1 MLNPKLRVVV
11 NRIKDRSLREK
22 VADFLDNPTIKIGNT
37 RYSGLPLDRS
47 PASISRHHNYSGGLL
62 EHILASSQ
70 VALDLC
76 AVVRKVY
83 CGNVDSDLVLC
94 GTILHDLFKPLT
106 YVEKADGGYKTSPL
120 AEKIDHLTLI
130 VSELIR
136 RGFPMSVIHIVCAH
150 HGYEAGP
157 VGPHTV
163 EALVC
168 HLADLADSKLNGD
181 VLSAA
186 RYLTKEATGEE
197 LGRVSSKEA
206 FEIVYRKAIEGWE
219 GVRRTIEEIRARY

>member
-1 MLNPKLRVVV
+1 MNPQLRVVV
-11 NRIKDRSLREK
+11 NKIKDRSLREK
-22 VADFLDNPTIKIGNT
+22 VADFLDNPTIKIGNK
-37 RYSGLPLDRS
+37 RYSGLPLEQS
-47 PASISRHHNYSGGLL
+47 PASISRHHNYLGGLL

-70 VALDLC
+70 TALDLC

-83 CGNVDSDLVLC
+83 HGKVDSYLVLC

-106 YVEKADGGYKTSPL
+106 YIEKADGSYKTSPL

-136 RGFPMSVIHIVCAH
+136 RRFSMSVIHIVCAH
-150 HGYEAGP
+150 HGHEAGP
-157 VGPHTV
+157 VGPHTI

-186 RYLTKEATGEE
+186 RYLTREATGEE

-206 FEIVYRKAIEGWE
+206 FEIVYRKTIEGWE
-219 GVRRTIEEIRARY
+219 GVRRTVEEIRTR

>member
-1 MLNPKLRVVV
+1 LNPKLRVVL
-11 NRIKDRSLREK
+11 NKIKNRSLREK
-22 VADFLDNPTIKIGNT
+22 AADFLDNPTIKIGNKLY
-37 RYSGLPLDRS
+37 RGLPLDRS
-47 PASISRHHNYSGGLL
+47 PASISRHHSYSGGLL

-70 VALDLC
+70 IALDLC
-76 AVVRKVY
+76 AVVREVY
-83 CGNVDSDLVLC
+83 CGKVDSDLVLC

-106 YVEKADGGYKTSPL
+106 YIEKADGSYKTSPL

-136 RGFPMSVIHIVCAH
+136 RGFPMSVIHVVCAH
-150 HGYEAGP
+150 HGHEAGP

-168 HLADLADSKLNGD
+168 HLADLTDSRLNGD

-197 LGRVSSKEA
+197 LEQVSSKEA
-206 FEIVYRKAIEGWE
+206 FEIVYKKAIEGWE
-219 GVRRTIEEIRARY
+219 GVRRTVEEIRTK

>member
-1 MLNPKLRVVV
+1 MLNLQLRVIV
-11 NRIKDRSLREK
+11 NKIKDRSLREK
-22 VADFLDNPTIKIGNT
+22 VTDFLDNPTIKIGKK
-37 RYSGLPLDRS
+37 RYSGLALERS
-47 PASISRHHNYSGGLL
+47 PASISRHHNYPGGLL
-62 EHILASSQ
+62 EHIIASSQ

-76 AVVRKVY
+76 AVVREVY
-83 CGNVDSDLVLC
+83 CGKVDSDLVLC
-94 GTILHDLFKPLT
+94 GTIMHDLFKPLT
-106 YVEKADGGYKTSPL
+106 YMEKADGSYKASPL
-120 AEKIDHLTLI
+120 AEEIDHLTLI
-130 VSELIR
+130 VSELIQ
-136 RGFPMSVIHIVCAH
+136 RGFPINVIHIVCAH

-168 HLADLADSKLNGD
+168 HLADLVDSKLNGD
-181 VLSAA
+181 VLGAA

-219 GVRRTIEEIRARY
+219 GVRRTVEDMRTR

>member
-1 MLNPKLRVVV
+1 MNPQLRAVVDK
-11 NRIKDRSLREK
+11 IKDRSLRKK
-22 VADFLDNPTIKIGNT
+22 VTDFLDNPAIKIGNK
-37 RYSGLPLDRS
+37 RYSGLPLERS

-76 AVVRKVY
+76 AVIRKVY
-83 CGNVDSDLVLC
+83 SGKVDSDLVLC

-106 YVEKADGGYKTSPL
+106 YVEKADGSYKSSPL

-150 HGYEAGP
+150 HGHEAGP

-168 HLADLADSKLNGD
+168 HLADLADSRLNGD
-181 VLSAA
+181 VLNAA

-197 LGRVSSKEA
+197 LGLVSSKEA

-219 GVRRTIEEIRARY
+219 GVRRTVEDIKTR

>member
-1 MLNPKLRVVV
+1 LNPQLRAVV
-11 NRIKDRSLREK
+11 NKIRNRPLREK
-22 VADFLDNPTIKIGNT
+22 VSDFLENPTIKIRNK
-37 RYSGLPLDRS
+37 RYSGLPLERS
-47 PASISRHHNYSGGLL
+47 PASISRHHNYPGGLL

-76 AVVRKVY
+76 GVVRKVY
-83 CGNVDSDLVLC
+83 CGKVDSDLVLC

-106 YVEKADGGYKTSPL
+106 YIEKTDGSYKTSPL

-136 RGFPMSVIHIVCAH
+136 RGFPMNVIHIVCAH

-197 LGRVSSKEA
+197 LRRISSKEA
-206 FEIVYRKAIEGWE
+206 FEIVYKKAVEGWE
-219 GVRRTIEEIRARY
+219 GVRKAVESIRAG

>member
-1 MLNPKLRVVV
+1 LNPKLRVVV
-11 NRIKDRSLREK
+11 NKIKDRSLREK
-22 VADFLDNPTIKIGNT
+22 VADFLENPTIKIGNT

-47 PASISRHHNYSGGLL
+47 PASISRHHNYAGGLI

-70 VALDLC
+70 IALDLC
-76 AVVRKVY
+76 AVVKKVY
-83 CGNVDSDLVLC
+83 CGKVDSDLVLC

-106 YVEKADGGYKTSPL
+106 YIEKADGGYKTSPL

-136 RGFPMSVIHIVCAH
+136 RGFPISVVHIVCAH

-163 EALVC
+163 EALIC
-168 HLADLADSKLNGD
+168 HLADLTDSKLNGD

-197 LGRVSSKEA
+197 LGRVSSKQA
-206 FEIVYRKAIEGWE
+206 FQIVYRKAIEGWE
-219 GVRRTIEEIRARY
+219 GVRRTVEEIRARY

>member
-1 MLNPKLRVVV
+1 LNPQLKAVVDK
-11 NRIKDRSLREK
+11 IKDRSLRK
-22 VADFLDNPTIKIGNT
+22 KAADFLDNPAIKIGNK
-37 RYSGLPLDRS
+37 RYSGLPLERS

-70 VALDLC
+70 IALDLC
-76 AVVRKVY
+76 TVIRKVY
-83 CGNVDSDLVLC
+83 RGKVDSDLVLC

-106 YVEKADGGYKTSPL
+106 YVERADGSYKSSPL

-136 RGFPMSVIHIVCAH
+136 RGFPMSVIHIVCAD
-150 HGYEAGP
+150 HGHEAGQ

-168 HLADLADSKLNGD
+168 HLADLADSRLNGD
-181 VLSAA
+181 VLNAA

-197 LGRVSSKEA
+197 MWLVSSKEA

-219 GVRRTIEEIRARY
+219 GVRRTVEKMKTR

>member
-1 MLNPKLRVVV
+1 LNSQLRVVV
-11 NRIKDRSLREK
+11 DKIKDRSLREK
-22 VADFLDNPTIKIGNT
+22 VADFLDNPRIKIGNR
-37 RYSGLPLDRS
+37 RYSGLPLERS
-47 PASISRHHNYSGGLL
+47 PASISRHHNYPGGLL

-83 CGNVDSDLVLC
+83 RGKVDSDLVLC

-106 YVEKADGGYKTSPL
+106 YVEKADGSYKTSSL

-150 HGYEAGP
+150 HGHEAGP

-168 HLADLADSKLNGD
+168 HLADLTDSKLNGD

-219 GVRRTIEEIRARY
+219 GMRRKVEEVRRK